1 SLLEKT
7 VVVEDS
13 VPVTRDLYSIS
24 EFTYTFMQMLKRFT
38 ETDVALIHAGLVAD
52 AFEGGTLTQFDLHRI
67 LPHSINAVRVEI
79 TGRELKEI
87 YSVANQHEFKDR
99 ILNGLGFRG
108 DIFGVFLMDGLEVV
122 ELERK
127 FLINGELVVDS
138 ATYTIGTLDM
148 YTFGRIFPQFKNAK
162 KEYMMPEFLRD
173 IVYKYKE
180 ML

>member
-1 SLLEKT
+1 
-7 VVVEDS
+7 
-13 VPVTRDLYSIS
+13 
-24 EFTYTFMQMLKRFT
+24 M
-38 ETDVALIHAGLVAD
+38 
-52 AFEGGTLTQFDLHRI
+52 
-67 LPHSINAVRVEI
+67 HSINAVRVEI

-87 YSVANQHEFKDR
+87 YSVANQHEFKER